1 MTLNEIIDLAKKHAR
16 ITYPSVL
23 IAQALHESGLLTA
36 KGASGLALKYH
47 NWFGIKG
54 SYKGK
59 TTPKLDTAEYINGQW
74 IEIKDG
80 FRWYENDD
88 QSFEDREDLL
98 DSNWGRSVYSR
109 FHQAQTVEGQTLG
122 LQGVYA
128 TDPTYSDKLLAYI
141 KQYNLKQYDV
151 GFVIGKGIEKE
162 NEEMGVTIS
171 QLVAEIKKHAGATK
185 YSTAHKALVDYY
197 NTQKSLPRGT
207 RMTYDWDWCAMFVS
221 VVLMRLG
228 LAPKYGTEISVG
240 FYKQKFIDAKIWKG
254 KVRPQV
260 GDIIIWNWDE
270 SNSPGGWP
278 DHIGFVTAVNGNS
291 ITTTEGNTFK
301 NGVSLVGSNTYAW
314 NASSIQGYARMDLG
328 TAVNTN
334 MTFEQV
340 VLAVLAGSMGNG
352 AKRIANIK
360 AAGQDPYKVQEEV
373 NKRLTTAT
381 APAPTKS
388 VAEVAQEVIA
398 GKWSSGSDRAEK
410 LKNAGYDAVAV
421 QTKVNELLK
430 TQVDFSGHKNKIVLS
445 EDLII
450 LDAIAGKRRGL
461 ASKDTLIKF
470 DEVYINDGLYIAYLN
485 GDGERCY
492 IKIAEMDGAK
502 VDAVKGEVSKS

>member
-23 IAQALHESGLLTA
+23 IAQALHESGLLTS
-36 KGASGLALKYH
+36 KGASGLAIKYK

-54 SYKGK
+54 TYKGK
-59 TTPKLDTAEYINGQW
+59 ATPKLDTAEFIDGKW

-80 FRWYENDD
+80 FRWYETDA

-98 DSNWGRSVYSR
+98 DSDWGRSVYSR

-141 KQYNLKQYDV
+141 KQYDFKKHDV
-151 GFVIGKGIEKE
+151 GFTIGKGIQKGS
-162 NEEMGVTIS
+162 EEMGVTTA
-171 QLVAEIKKHAGATK
+171 QLVGEIKNHVGVAK

-207 RMTYDWDWCAMFVS
+207 RMTYDWDWCALFVS

-228 LAPKYGTEISVG
+228 LSAKYGTEISVG

-270 SNSPGGWP
+270 STSPGGWP

-314 NASSIQGYARMDLG
+314 NATSIQGYARMDLG
-328 TAVNTN
+328 TVVNAS
-334 MTFEQV
+334 MTLEQA
-340 VLAVLAGSMGNG
+340 VLAVLAGTMGNG
-352 AKRIANIK
+352 AERIANIK
-360 AAGQDPYKVQEEV
+360 AAGQDPDKVQAEI

-381 APAPTKS
+381 PPLPTKS

-421 QTKVNELLK
+421 QQKVNELLK
-430 TQVDFSGHKNKIVLS
+430 PVVDFSGHKNKIVLS

-450 LDAIAGKRRGL
+450 LDAVAGKRRGV
-461 ASKDTLIKF
+461 APKDTLIKF
-470 DEVYINDGLYIAYLN
+470 DEVYINGGLYIAYLN

-492 IKIAEMDGAK
+492 IKIAEMDDDK
-502 VDAVKGEVSKS
+502 VGVISGDVSKS

>member
-23 IAQALHESGLLTA
+23 IAQALHESGLLTS
-36 KGASGLALKYH
+36 KGASGLATIYK
-47 NWFGIKG
+47 NWFGVKG

-59 TTPKLDTAEYINGQW
+59 TTPKLDTAEFIDGQW

-80 FRWYENDD
+80 FRWYETDA

-98 DSNWGRSVYSR
+98 NSDWGRSVYSR

-141 KQYNLKQYDV
+141 KQYDLKKHDV
-151 GFVIGKGIEKE
+151 GFVIGKGIEKGS
-162 NEEMGVTIS
+162 EEMAVTTA
-171 QLVAEIKKHAGATK
+171 QLVAEIKKHVGVTK

-197 NTQKSLPRGT
+197 NTQKSLTRGT
-207 RMTYDWDWCAMFVS
+207 RMTYDWDWCALFVS

-228 LAPKYGTEISVG
+228 VASKYGTEISVG
-240 FYKQKFIDAKIWKG
+240 FFKQKFIEAKIWKG
-254 KVRPQV
+254 KTRPQV

-270 SNSPGGWP
+270 ATSPGGWP
-278 DHIGFVTAVNGNS
+278 DHIGFVTAVNGNY

-301 NGVSLVGSNTYAW
+301 NGVSLVGSNTYLW

-328 TAVNTN
+328 MAVNTT

-352 AKRIANIK
+352 AERIANIK
-360 AAGQDPYKVQEEV
+360 AAGQDPFKVQAEI

-381 APAPTKS
+381 PPAPTKS
-388 VAEVAQEVIA
+388 ITEVAQEVIS
-398 GKWSSGSDRAEK
+398 GKWSSGSDRTDK
-410 LKNAGYDAVAV
+410 LKQAGYDAVAV
-421 QTKVNELLK
+421 QQKVNELLK
-430 TQVDFSGHKNKIVLS
+430 PVVDFSGHKNKIVLS

-450 LDAIAGKRRGL
+450 LDAVGGNRRGL
-461 ASKDTLIKF
+461 AVKGTLIKF
-470 DEVYINDGLYIAYLN
+470 DEVYVNDGLYIAYLN
-485 GDGERCY
+485 GNGERCY
-492 IKIAEMDGAK
+492 IKIAEMNGDK
-502 VDAVKGEVSKS
+502 VGVISGEVSKG

>member
-1 MTLNEIIDLAKKHAR
+1 MTLQEIIKFALKHAR
-16 ITYPSVL
+16 VTYPSVL
-23 IAQALHESGLLTA
+23 IAQALHESGLLTS
-36 KGASGLALKYH
+36 KGASGLAIKYK

-98 DSNWGRSVYSR
+98 DSDWGRSVYSR

-141 KQYNLKQYDV
+141 KQYNLKQYDE
-151 GFVIGKGIEKE
+151 GFEIGEGFEKE
-162 NEEMGVTIS
+162 SEKMGVTTA
-171 QLVAEIKKHAGATK
+171 QLVAEMKKHLGVTK

-197 NTQKSLPRGT
+197 NTQSKLPRGT

-445 EDLII
+445 EDVII
-450 LDAIAGKRRGL
+450 LDAVGGKRRGL
-461 ASKDTLIKF
+461 ASKGVLIKF